1 MYSFKAVFAVVVS
14 IALVSGAHGGLL
26 GLGGDGE
33 GGLGGLVGGLLGEN
47 GLGGILDGLLGGN
60 ENALSG
66 LLGILGGNPG
76 GLGLPILGDITTLP
90 QFLLDF
96 LQKVPSDI
104 LSQVIELLSDT
115 SLNINEFTDKLTDLL
130 SGKIDDN
137 LLSDLLA
144 TVANLVQELLDG
156 VANVLTKLGDVF
168 ENLSDILQNKN
179 ISLADQKAAIDKL
192 RQKSPIEV
200 DTIFFI
206 ARQVVKSLQN
216 GQVPEVSIPVDG
228 APAV

>member
-1 MYSFKAVFAVVVS
+1 MYSFKAVFAVVAS

-26 GLGGDGE
+26 GLGGDE

-47 GLGGILDGLLGGN
+47 GLGGILKGLLGDN

-104 LSQVIELLSDT
+104 LPQVIELLSNT
-115 SLNINEFTDKLTDLL
+115 SLNINEITDKLTDLL

-144 TVANLVQELLDG
+144 TVADLVHELLDG
-156 VANVLTKLGDVF
+156 IANVLTSLGKVF
-168 ENLSDILQNKN
+168 EDLTDILQNK
-179 ISLADQKAAIDKL
+179 DQSIAQQKDAIDKL

-200 DTIFFI
+200 EINFFI
-206 ARQVVKSLQN
+206 ASQVVNSLQN
-216 GQVPEVSIPVDG
+216 GQIPKVSIPVDG